1 MVSQLKGR
9 YERVWFTACPPL
21 LSNDAKR
28 KGTTI
33 VVREIIFSLPIYI
46 WREWGE
52 GGGVGVSAV
61 MMWRLHDAIYVAA
74 LQNVCR
80 APVT

>member
-1 MVSQLKGR
+1 MYLGMVSQLKGR

-21 LSNDAKR
+21 LSNDTKR

-46 WREWGE
+46 Y
-52 GGGVGVSAV
+52 GVSGVRGGAGGE
-61 MMWRLHDAIYVAA
+61 
-74 LQNVCR
+74 CR
-80 APVT
+80 DDVEIA